1 MMYVLIFFTHCTGML
16 GFKNFDITRTISITD
31 VTQSTCLVNFETIN
45 DQPTTSIT
53 IPINMITT
61 NATLTTPTNM
71 ITVNDTFG
79 SSTDSVPLAAIIPS
93 IVGGIV
99 GLCVIFICILGF
111 IIRMK
116 YRKRQKND
124 ASTLQSVISRYVYM
138 YRVYHR
144 RRNRGGHGGHGPHRF
159 QKMNFGPHSFG
170 EVRGIV
176 FNDLYGWKMQKY
188 MQNHCY

>member
-1 MMYVLIFFTHCTGML
+1 MMYMLIFFTHCTGMFD
-16 GFKNFDITRTISITD
+16 FKNFDITRTISITD
-31 VTQSTCLVNFETIN
+31 VIQSTCQVNFETIN

-53 IPINMITT
+53 TPINMITT

-71 ITVNDTFG
+71 ITMNDTFG

-138 YRVYHR
+138 FHVYSCMVH
-144 RRNRGGHGGHGPHRF
+144 NYIWLYVSLMHTGGFCVWPF
-159 QKMNFGPHSFG
+159 
-170 EVRGIV
+170 I
-176 FNDLYGWKMQKY
+176 
-188 MQNHCY
+188 